1 MEDLALLGGKPAV
14 NRPLRPYRVI
24 GEEERVAVDEVMK
37 SGVLS
42 GFYGSPGP
50 EYLGGPKI
58 REFEA
63 SWAKAFDVKYAVTV
77 NSNTS
82 GLIAAMGAIGIGPG
96 DEVIVPPTTM
106 SATAMA
112 PLLYGGVPV
121 FVDIEPDTF
130 CLDVAA
136 VKAALTPR
144 TKAILAVNLFGQ
156 PANLEDLRAMADQ
169 HGLYLVEDNA
179 QAPFALQN
187 NRLTGTIGH
196 IGVFSLNYHKHFHTG
211 EGGVCTT
218 DDNELADRLRMIR
231 NHAENAAGGGD
242 AEKLTN
248 LVGFNFRMTELSAAI
263 GIEQLK
269 KAPALV
275 ARRAAVAARFSQA
288 LQDLEGISVP
298 RVRDGCRHT
307 YYVWA
312 ALYDEQAIGV
322 TRQLFSRALA
332 AEGFPH
338 STGYIRPL
346 YNLPMFRHRR
356 AIGAGGFPFSEQ
368 ARTYTEGMCP
378 VAERLYKDEFLFVEI
393 CGHEFD
399 DDEIDMLT
407 EAFRK
412 VHRLRHRLATGAAPE
427 PAALLS
433 K

>member
-1 MEDLALLGGKPAV
+1 VEDLALLGGKPAV

-63 SWAKAFDVKYAVTV
+63 AWAEAFDIEHAVTV

-112 PLLYGGVPV
+112 PIFYGGVPI
-121 FVDIEPDTF
+121 FADIEPDTF
-130 CLDVAA
+130 CLDVDA
-136 VKAALTPR
+136 VQSAISPR
-144 TKAILAVNLFGQ
+144 TKAIIAVNLFGQ
-156 PANLEDLRAMADQ
+156 PANLEALRAIADR
-169 HGLYLVEDNA
+169 HGLFLVEDNA
-179 QAPFALQN
+179 QAPFAMQN

-218 DDNELADRLRMIR
+218 DNSGLADRLRMIR
-231 NHAENAAGGGD
+231 NHAENVTEGL
-242 AEKLTN
+242 EVEELTN
-248 LVGFNFRMTELSAAI
+248 LVGFNFRMTELGAAI

-269 KAPALV
+269 KAPSLV
-275 ARRAAVAARFSQA
+275 ARRAAVADKLSQA
-288 LQDLEGISVP
+288 LGDLEGITVP
-298 RVRDGCRHT
+298 QVRAGCRHS

-312 ALYDEQAIGV
+312 ARFHEQIIGV
-322 TRQLFSRALA
+322 TRQLFSKALA

-338 STGYIRPL
+338 APGYVRPL
-346 YNLPMFRHRR
+346 YNLPLFRHRR
-356 AIGAGGFPFSEQ
+356 AIGDKGFPFSEH
-368 ARTYTEGMCP
+368 APNYGAEMCP
-378 VAERLYKDEFLFVEI
+378 VAERLHKDDWLLVEV

-399 DDEIDMLT
+399 DEEIDMVV
-407 EAFRK
+407 EAFLK
-412 VHRLRHRLATGAAPE
+412 VHRLRHRLAEVASEGA
-427 PAALLS
+427 LIFN
-433 K
+433 